1 LVAVRTGREK
11 SELRS
16 PAPVWLQIS
25 VALLA
30 LLFAMPLLYLIVG
43 NATSEESFLSAIVG
57 RDALL
62 PLGRSVFLGVT
73 VAVAATVL
81 GTGAAWLVTRA
92 DVPFRRGFELL
103 LPLPLVVPSFIGA
116 FAFLAAFASG
126 GVLESVLSPVG
137 IDSLPGL
144 NGFAGAF
151 VVLTLFTYPYV
162 YLPVRARLRQL
173 PASLEES
180 SRLLG
185 SGALVT
191 FSRVVLPQIRPA
203 VLAGSLLVFLYTIG
217 DFGVVQ
223 LMRYRALTTT
233 IYSTRLFDRPT
244 SLALS
249 LLLGLLALLVVAGE
263 RVVAGRTWAGPR
275 GTRPL
280 QVPLRKWRVPGVAAL
295 ALLLLFA
302 LGVPA
307 AVLAWW
313 AVRGVT
319 GGAVTSDV
327 ASLAASALNTSFAS
341 IAAAAVS
348 IVLVLPVAYL
358 TGRYKSRVGGTGS
371 NLIVAGFALP
381 GLAIALALVS
391 LTLDAPALAVFY
403 QTFPLLVLA
412 YVVHF
417 GAQALRASQVS
428 LGAVP
433 ARVEDAARMLGAGR
447 IERFFRAELPLMM
460 PGLLA
465 GAGLVLLSSMKELPA
480 SLLLAPPGFQ
490 TLAMRVWAS
499 TESAYFADASIASLI
514 LIALSGVLTWFLV
527 IRRSEVLV

>member
-1 LVAVRTGREK
+1 LAVKASREPV
-11 SELRS
+11 ELRS
-16 PAPVWLQIS
+16 SAPIGLK
-25 VALLA
+25 VAVGLLA
-30 LLFAMPLLYLIVG
+30 LLFATPFLYLIAG
-43 NATSEESFLSAIVG
+43 NLTSDESFFSTITSSDSVL
-57 RDALL
+57 ALW
-62 PLGRSVFLGVT
+62 RSVLLGGT
-73 VAVAATVL
+73 VAAAATVL
-81 GTGAAWLVTRA
+81 GTGAAWLVSRTAVPYRRA
-92 DVPFRRGFELL
+92 FEIL

-116 FAFLAAFASG
+116 FAFLAAFAPG
-126 GVLESVLSPVG
+126 GVLGSVLSPLG
-137 IDSLPGL
+137 IESLPGL
-144 NGFAGAF
+144 HGFAGSF

-185 SGALVT
+185 SGALST
-191 FSRVVLPQIRPA
+191 FNRVVLPQVRPA
-203 VLAGSLLVFLYTIG
+203 VLAGSLLVFLYAIG

-233 IYSTRLFDRPT
+233 IYATRLFDRPT

-249 LLLGLLALLVVAGE
+249 LMLGLLALMVVFGE
-263 RVVAGRTWAGPR
+263 RALAGRSWIGPR

-280 QVPLRKWRVPGVAAL
+280 QVPLGRWRIPAVAGL
-295 ALLLLFA
+295 VLLLLLA

-307 AVLAWW
+307 SVLAWW
-313 AVRGVT
+313 TVRGVT
-319 GGAVTSDV
+319 GGAVTSNF
-327 ASLAASALNTSFAS
+327 ASLAASAVNTSVSS
-341 IAAAAVS
+341 IAAAATAL
-348 IVLVLPVAYL
+348 VLVLPVAYL
-358 TGRYKSRVGGTGS
+358 VGRHKSKLGEAANGF
-371 NLIVAGFALP
+371 IVAGFALP

-391 LTLDAPALAVFY
+391 LVLDTPALSVFY

-428 LGAVP
+428 LAAVP

-447 IERFFRAELPLMM
+447 VQRFFRAELPLMM

-490 TLAMRVWAS
+490 TLAMRIWAS

-514 LIALSGVLTWFLV
+514 LIALSGVLTWALV
-527 IRRSEVLV
+527 IRRSETLV